1 MKTARRILILL
12 LCINM
17 IFLSGCWNYR
27 ELDNLLMVAGMALDT
42 GKEGFKYHA
51 TFELLDLSQGKTGS
65 KLLETEG
72 DSLFECARNAIGKTK
87 KKLFFSHC
95 KLVVISSQLASEGV
109 TPLFDFLLRDSE
121 PRINLDII
129 VSKENTAGDIL
140 QQKPV
145 TDQLVS
151 IEISDQLKQNAAS
164 LGEAPSIKLY
174 QANNILA
181 DSGTSLILPTVKISK
196 DKTKATELDGT
207 AVFKKDRLIGYLN
220 RNETKYLLFVNNKI
234 KGGLLLSSPE
244 NDKNFITVEISDNK
258 TKIQPEVKDK
268 DVTVHIEIKTRG
280 ALGEDE
286 TSKDYSTVTGIKEAA
301 KSSEK
306 EIGYGVNEVIK
317 KVQMEYGSD
326 IFGFGSKI
334 HQDSP
339 EAWSKLK
346 ENWDDTFRKLKF
358 TVTANVDIENTATA
372 RGKVGS

>member
-1 MKTARRILILL
+1 MKTVRRIFVLL
-12 LCINM
+12 LTVNM
-17 IFLSGCWNYR
+17 VFLSGCWNYR
-27 ELDNLLMVAGMALDT
+27 EVDNMLMVAGMALDA

-95 KLVVISSQLASEGV
+95 KLVVISNQLASEGV
-109 TPLFDFLLRDSE
+109 TPLFDFLMRDSE

-129 VSKENTAGDIL
+129 VSKESTAGDIL

-145 TDQLVS
+145 SDQLVS
-151 IEISDQLKQNAAS
+151 IEISDQLKQNTAS
-164 LGEAPSIKLY
+164 LGEAPNVKLY
-174 QANNILA
+174 QANNMLA

-258 TKIQPEVKDK
+258 TKIQPEVKDT
-268 DVTVHIEIKTRG
+268 DVTVNIQIKTRG

-286 TSKDYSTVTGIKEAA
+286 TSKDYSTVSGIKEAA

-306 EIGYGVNEVIK
+306 EISYGVNEVIK

-339 EAWSKLK
+339 ETWKKLK
-346 ENWDDTFRKLKF
+346 DNWTDTFRKLKF

-372 RGKVGS
+372 RGKVGT